1 MPKITQITY
10 ERVFNLGNYQ
20 SERIGLVASI
30 DEDEQHLVVAAFD
43 HLKES
48 VANLH
53 TKGEA

>member
-20 SERIGLVASI
+20 SERIGLIASI
-30 DEDEQHLVVAAFD
+30 DEDEQEMVVAAFH
-43 HLKES
+43 HLKEQ

-53 TKGEA
+53 EAGKE